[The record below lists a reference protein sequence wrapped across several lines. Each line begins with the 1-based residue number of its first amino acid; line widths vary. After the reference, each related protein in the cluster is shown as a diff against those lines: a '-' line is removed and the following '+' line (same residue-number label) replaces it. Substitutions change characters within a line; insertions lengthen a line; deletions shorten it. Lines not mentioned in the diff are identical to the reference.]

1 MGSAERDQGDQQA
14 DTYTRHIPTDHAT
27 LSVVISRN
35 LCNAGDAGLIMTV
48 TIYSLST
55 SSPVSTRMG
64 DQESTLA
71 NSASY
76 PWRIRKWA
84 IKRQWHCSMA
94 GKETVGLVTHWSL
107 RHTHWMLNGP
117 WQRLT
122 PRLQF
127 SVGYVA
133 LYELVLLNRHTQ

>member
-76 PWRIRKWA
+76 PWRIRK
-84 IKRQWHCSMA
+84 
-94 GKETVGLVTHWSL
+94 
-107 RHTHWMLNGP
+107 
-117 WQRLT
+117 
-122 PRLQF
+122 
-127 SVGYVA
+127 
-133 LYELVLLNRHTQ
+133 